1 MAIDKAVD
9 SGALDTLFENI
20 GNAIREKDGTTA
32 LITPGNMPAKIRAIQ
47 TGVDTSDATAAASDI
62 AKGKTAYVKG
72 AKVVGNVQVIG
83 GSDSVAV
90 DATDQ
95 RESRNYLIAAGKMP
109 YDALVKSGVDVATSL
124 PLANLGNATA
134 ADVAKGKTFTSAAGL
149 KVVGTMEPIAFSAIA
164 VSSSKTEY
172 APGDSFDA
180 SVLTVTA
187 SYTNGAAKVLSAGS
201 YTVTAPDL
209 STTGTKT
216 GTVSYTEGGVTKT
229 ASFTVTVADKVEDD
243 IITYTG
249 TMTDQIVLMSNVAY
263 RLLTLTSSGTL
274 TFNKAR
280 KGDVWMV
287 AGGNAG
293 AYGEYY
299 GGAGGYSD
307 YTKNVTFK
315 ANLGIAAVVGAGGK
329 KIATRPTE
337 MSQDTWFGGRSSLE
351 AIGTKAPS
359 SAGLKARDGGTG
371 GGGGGSST
379 LPTAGTGNG
388 WSKYPFE
395 NQSGATLRATGAV
408 VSGTNEPHSAGGGG
422 GELRDKEYNN
432 YAVGGNGGTN
442 GGAGG
447 ARSGGSGHASGGVK
461 GGGNGGANEAPY
473 QGGNGTFYGSGGGA
487 GSLYRTKS
495 SGSRRY
501 VGGDGYQGIIYI
513 RIPLN
518 QSVYGGFTPGK
529 VV

>member
-1 MAIDKAVD
+1 MAVDKAVD
-9 SGALDTLFENI
+9 SKALDTLFENI

-32 LITPGNMPAKIRAIQ
+32 PITPGNMPAKIRAIR

-72 AKVVGNVQVIG
+72 
-83 GSDSVAV
+83 
-90 DATDQ
+90 
-95 RESRNYLIAAGKMP
+95 E
-109 YDALVKSGVDVATSL
+109 
-124 PLANLGNATA
+124 
-134 ADVAKGKTFTSAAGL
+134 
-149 KVVGTMEPIAFSAIA
+149 KVVGTMAPIALSAIA

-187 SYTNGAAKVLSAGS
+187 TYTNGAAKALSAGS

-209 STTGTKT
+209 STTGEKT
-216 GTVSYTEGGVTKT
+216 GSVRYTEGGVTRT
-229 ASFTVTVADKVEDD
+229 ASFAVTVADKVEDD

-274 TFNKAR
+274 TLNKSR
-280 KGDVWMV
+280 KVDVWMV

-299 GGAGGYSD
+299 GGAGGYSG
-307 YTKNVTFK
+307 YTQNVTLR

-329 KIATRPTE
+329 RIATRPTE

-395 NQSGATLRATGAV
+395 NQSGATLRSTGAL
-408 VSGTNEPHSAGGGG
+408 VSGTNEPHSGGGAGGEMYDREDDFYAKGG
-422 GELRDKEYNN
+422 
-432 YAVGGNGGTN
+432 AGGTN
-442 GGAGG
+442 GGSGRTRTAGTSG
-447 ARSGGSGHASGGVK
+447 AASGGAK
-461 GGGNGGANEAPY
+461 GGGNGGSEAGSGI
-473 QGGNGTFYGSGGGA
+473 GGSATFYGSGGGA
-487 GSLYRTKS
+487 GSYYC
-495 SGSRRY
+495 SRGGEITRGM
-501 VGGDGYQGIIYI
+501 GGDGYQGIIYI
-513 RIPLN
+513 RIPLD
-518 QSVYGGFTPGK
+518 QSIYN
-529 VV
+529 

>member
-9 SGALDTLFENI
+9 SGALDTLLKNI

-72 AKVVGNVQVIG
+72 AKVVG
-83 GSDSVAV
+83 
-90 DATDQ
+90 
-95 RESRNYLIAAGKMP
+95 
-109 YDALVKSGVDVATSL
+109 
-124 PLANLGNATA
+124 
-134 ADVAKGKTFTSAAGL
+134 
-149 KVVGTMEPIAFSAIA
+149 TMAPIALSAIA

-172 APGDSFDA
+172 APGGSFDA

-187 SYTNGAAKVLSAGS
+187 TYTNGAAKALSAGS
-201 YTVTAPDL
+201 YTVSAPDL
-209 STTGTKT
+209 STTGEKT
-216 GTVSYTEGGVTKT
+216 GSVSYTEGGVTKT
-229 ASFTVTVADKVEDD
+229 ASFTVTVAEKVEDD

-274 TFNKAR
+274 TFNKTR

-315 ANLGIAAVVGAGGK
+315 ANLGIAAVIGAGAK
-329 KIATRPTE
+329 NVATVPNANN
-337 MSQDTWFGGRSSLE
+337 DTWFGGRSSLE

-359 SAGLKARDGGTG
+359 SAGLRARDGGTG
-371 GGGGGSST
+371 GGADARDNES
-379 LPTAGTGNG
+379 AGTGDG
-388 WSKYPFE
+388 LSKYPFE
-395 NQSGATLRATGAV
+395 SQSGATLRATGAV

-473 QGGNGTFYGSGGGA
+473 QGGNGTFYGSGGRA

-501 VGGDGYQGIIYI
+501 VGGDGYQGLIYI